1 MNRTGKSARNFLFT
15 LLSNAAAVL
24 IGLAAQ
30 KIFIRILGLEYSG
43 LNGLFSNVII
53 SNKEIALDE
62 NADGTASRNSPL

>member
-30 KIFIRILGLEYSG
+30 KIFIRILGL
-43 LNGLFSNVII
+43 
-53 SNKEIALDE
+53 
-62 NADGTASRNSPL
+62 